1 MRKISVHEAEK
12 QLRRLIEAAE
22 HGEDVVITRGDGAS
36 FQLVPLSKSTPQPT
50 FGSAEGEI
58 WMSEDFDAP
67 LDDFEDYMPS

>member
-12 QLRRLIEAAE
+12 QLRRLIDEADR
-22 HGEDVVITRGDGAS
+22 GEEVVITRGDGTS
-36 FQLVPLSKSTPQPT
+36 FKLVPFSKQKPRPT

-58 WMSEDFDAP
+58 WMSEDFDAS